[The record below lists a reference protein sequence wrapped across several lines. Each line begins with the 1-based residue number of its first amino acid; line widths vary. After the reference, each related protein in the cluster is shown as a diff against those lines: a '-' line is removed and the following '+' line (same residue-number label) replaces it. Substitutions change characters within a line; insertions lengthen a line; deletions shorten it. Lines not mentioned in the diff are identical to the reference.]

1 MRKPNLEKERK
12 GNKQR
17 ETTVGRNG
25 EEFGKNGWYGEG
37 LAHEG
42 ERRGLRVWQAEQGV
56 HTYPERPTG
65 WGWWSPSRAARLCVA
80 AGWRWRERR
89 GGGLERELKGG
100 KGRRENERGE
110 ARRAR
115 EASVVS
121 VRPLWRSRQDCV
133 GPHLFLLSLPPP
145 PDPHHRLP
153 SRPPSHNQP
162 PPLPSRHHLA
172 RPPPFA
178 PLCVSSPLCVS
189 RAHPSPHPRLC
200 FVFYASP
207 PYPTLHSSPIR
218 FVVAFSHSLRS
229 NRENDDFPSVSLPT
243 LSSFIVIPLLSS
255 SRMLSP
261 PLHSPRE
268 PRVNTSACLV
278 NFPYRSEWP
287 VKGWANGR
295 LMG

>member
-1 MRKPNLEKERK
+1 MRKPNSEKERK

-207 PYPTLHSSPIR
+207 PYPSYPPQLAYPFRRRFFSLLTFQPWKRRFSVCFSPHSVFLHRHSPPFIEQD
-218 FVVAFSHSLRS
+218 AFP
-229 NRENDDFPSVSLPT
+229 PSP
-243 LSSFIVIPLLSS
+243 FS
-255 SRMLSP
+255 SR
-261 PLHSPRE
+261 
-268 PRVNTSACLV
+268 TACKHV
-278 NFPYRSEWP
+278 CVP
-287 VKGWANGR
+287 G
-295 LMG
+295 